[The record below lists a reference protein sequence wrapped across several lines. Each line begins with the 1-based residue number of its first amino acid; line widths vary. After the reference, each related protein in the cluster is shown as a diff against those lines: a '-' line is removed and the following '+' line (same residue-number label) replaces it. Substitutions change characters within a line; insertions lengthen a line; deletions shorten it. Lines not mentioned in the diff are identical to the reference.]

1 MRRFGQLL
9 RKGLVVLL
17 MLGLL
22 AAGAW
27 GVWQWR
33 GGGDSGPH
41 FRTEKA
47 QRGRVASLIN
57 ASGTVVPEDVVDVGA
72 QVAGKIVKFNK
83 DLDHSDKSIDYGS
96 RVTEGLTL
104 AWIDDSLYAPD
115 VGVADADVA
124 VAEADLEAAEA
135 DVKKAKADLDACK
148 AKLVFANV
156 DYESARQS
164 GRGVSDVDLKS
175 RQAAQLTAKAAIPAG
190 EAAVLRAEKNVK
202 HAAAVVRRCK
212 QTLERARK
220 NLEYTQIKSPVDGV
234 IIDRRVNIGQT
245 VVASLNAPSLFLIAK
260 DLKKMQVWASVNE
273 ADVGRIRVGQ
283 SVAFKVDTFPDRV
296 FSGVVYQI
304 RLNALNTQ
312 NVVTYTVVVNTDNSN
327 LELLPYLTAN
337 LQFRVAER
345 PDALTVPSV
354 ALRYRPALNRIAPE
368 FRAWYEESRQRK
380 TASPEMKPGKTA
392 AGNNRG
398 VVWVQGEGGYLEP
411 VRLRLGLTDGS
422 ITEVA
427 EVISGELDEDSQ
439 VVTGEIQEKA
449 SGGENPFAVKMW
461 GGKKKKE

>member
-1 MRRFGQLL
+1 
-9 RKGLVVLL
+9 
-17 MLGLL
+17 
-22 AAGAW
+22 
-27 GVWQWR
+27 VWQWR
-33 GGGDSGPH
+33 GGNDNGPH
-41 FRTEKA
+41 FRTEKV

-83 DLDHSDKSIDYGS
+83 DLDHSDRSIDYGS

-115 VGVADADVA
+115 VGAAEADVA

-148 AKLVFANV
+148 ARLVFATV
-156 DYESARQS
+156 DYESARNS

-175 RQAAQLTAKAAIPAG
+175 KHAAQLTAKAAVPASD
-190 EAAVLRAEKNVK
+190 AAVLRAEKNVK
-202 HAAAVVRRCK
+202 RAQAVVQRSK

-273 ADVGRIRVGQ
+273 ADVGRIRVGHTA
-283 SVAFKVDTFPDRV
+283 AFKVDTFPDRV
-296 FSGVVYQI
+296 FSGVVSQI
-304 RLNALNTQ
+304 RFNALNTQ

-327 LELLPYLTAN
+327 NELLPYLTAN
-337 LQFRVAER
+337 LQFRVDER
-345 PDALTVPSV
+345 PDALTVPNV

-368 FRAWYEESRQRK
+368 SRAWYEESRQRK
-380 TASPEMKPGKTA
+380 TASPEMRPGKA
-392 AGNNRG
+392 SSNNRG

-411 VRLRLGLTDGS
+411 VRVELGLTDGS
-422 ITEVA
+422 ITEVVR
-427 EVISGELDEDSQ
+427 VISGDLDEDTQ
-439 VVTGEIQEKA
+439 VVTGEVQEKA
-449 SGGENPFAVKMW
+449 SGGQSPFAVNMW